1 MLLYLCLEMLGNL
14 ITNPYFLYFDI
25 HLPYNKEFAT
35 FKNGLIALQYIKNE
49 KYREEKRK
57 TKFGRLVQ
65 GTSYEKYAIDNQDIN
80 INHDFIDK
88 KKGTARF
95 KFTFVYENVYYG
107 VWYDNSLGLVYVSY
121 DYDKNSPLIF
131 SCTLK
136 DHKENTLFLK
146 SARTYSCW
154 RFFIDNFNLGN
165 VRYENQKIKAICQDL
180 IKSIIL

>member
-1 MLLYLCLEMLGNL
+1 MLLSLCLETHGNL

-25 HLPYNKEFAT
+25 HLPYNKEIAT

-95 KFTFVYENVYYG
+95 KFTFVYENDYFG
-107 VWYDNSLGLVYVSY
+107 VWYDNSLGLMYVSY

-146 SARTYSCW
+146 SARNYSCW